1 MEQRRALVT
10 GGAGFIGSHLCDYL
24 IHQNWKVTVIDD
36 LSTGSIQNIRALERH
51 PNFRILIGSATDTEL
66 LKMVAAE
73 VDTVFHLAALVGV
86 SKVMEDTVK
95 TIDSNLHSSEAVLK
109 LCNQYRLRLLITST
123 SEVYGASSKEV
134 FSENDD
140 SIIGPSRHRRWSY
153 AAAKLMDEFHAFAYF
168 YTTALPVTVVR
179 LFNTI
184 GPRQVGHYG
193 MVVPTFV
200 NQALRG
206 EPITV
211 TGKGSQTRCFT
222 AVSDVVRCLTAL
234 AESDE
239 TVGEVYNVGCAN
251 EISILQLAE
260 KIKALTNS
268 DSPITFKSYNDFY
281 GEDFVDMERRVPDTQ
296 KLKTAI
302 GFQPDTNL
310 DAILES
316 VIDHLRKTL

>member
-1 MEQRRALVT
+1 MEQRRALIT

-24 IHQNWKVTVIDD
+24 ISQNWKVTVIDD
-36 LSTGSIQNIRALERH
+36 LSTGSIQNIRGLERH
-51 PNFRILIGSATDTEL
+51 PNFRILIGSATDSDL

-95 TIDSNLHSSEAVLK
+95 TIEQNLHSSEAVLK

-123 SEVYGASSKEV
+123 SEVYGASSQDL

-153 AAAKLMDEFHAFAYF
+153 AAAKLMDEFHAFAYY

-200 NQALRG
+200 KQALRN
-206 EPITV
+206 EAITV
-211 TGKGSQTRCFT
+211 TGNGLQCRSFT

-234 AESDE
+234 AESED
-239 TVGEVYNVGCAN
+239 TVGEVYNVGSAS

-260 KIKALTNS
+260 KVKSLTGS
-268 DSPITFKSYNDFY
+268 TSPITFTSYSDFY
-281 GEDFVDMERRVPDTQ
+281 GEDFTDMERRIPNTS
-296 KLKTAI
+296 KLKAAI
-302 GFQPDTNL
+302 GFAPDTPL
-310 DAILES
+310 DTILRS
-316 VIDHLRKTL
+316 VIDHLKKSR